1 MKYLIHSAVVPSS
14 RKTWERKMGA
24 ANCRFH
30 SPVITDSVNYADN
43 QESVKL
49 HLLVDWMQWH
59 GKCRRDG
66 FYFKN
71 SFHLTHFV
79 HLENTRWKLELQQTC
94 IDMALV
100 TVPISAVR
108 LFWLWPAIASKSGRS
123 ACLPR

>member
-1 MKYLIHSAVVPSS
+1 
-14 RKTWERKMGA
+14 MGG

-30 SPVITDSVNYADN
+30 SPVTTDSVSYADN
-43 QESVKL
+43 QESVQL
-49 HLLVDWMQWH
+49 HLLVDWMQWR

-66 FYFKN
+66 SYFKN

-79 HLENTRWKLELQQTC
+79 HLENTRWKLELQQMC

-100 TVPISAVR
+100 TVPISTVQ
-108 LFWLWPAIASKSGRS
+108 LFRLWPAIASKSGRS